1 MPVVVRK
8 LRVKEDYITLLNAI
22 SHKDAGEIADNLG
35 VKPPV
40 VRTHIRDNTPTLLR
54 VDWQN
59 EIRRVLD
66 IDKWTDLTEEIPETE
81 VEE

>member
-8 LRVKEDYITLLNAI
+8 IQVKEEYITLLNAI

-40 VRTHIRDNTPTLLR
+40 VRTHIKDNTPTLLR
-54 VDWQN
+54 ADWQR
-59 EIRRVLD
+59 EIRRVLSLDKSID
-66 IDKWTDLTEEIPETE
+66 IYEDIE
-81 VEE
+81 